1 MTPGSHWAAATA
13 AACIATLI
21 AACGGSAGSTASG
34 DACSTANQK
43 NFVLDAA
50 RQWYLFQDLL
60 PASVN
65 IDDFPTPGLLLD
77 ELASN
82 ARADGKDRFFS
93 YVTTPEADDSL
104 LLEGQYIGFGFR
116 TSLLNDR
123 LFVPDV
129 YEGSPAG
136 LAGLARGAEITHIDS
151 GSGFVPIG
159 TILAADPELEKAFGP
174 VTEGVERGL
183 RFVTTGGLPAESV
196 VTKQVVTIPPVPL
209 DGTAILSMP
218 SNIAVPVGYINLRT
232 FISTA
237 ETPLRDAYAQF
248 RSQGIQYFI
257 VDLRYNGGGLVSI
270 AELFG
275 DLHGRAR
282 NGDDVL
288 TRTRFN
294 AGKSSND
301 SVRRFNPRSQSVEPV
316 RIAFITTGGTASA
329 SEIVIN
335 SQDPWV
341 EVAIIGA
348 DTFGKPVGQ
357 AAFDLGGCD
366 LRLRLV
372 SFETR
377 NADDEGDY
385 YDGLAATVPFACA
398 ADDDLARAPWDS
410 TEDSTAAALYWLE
423 NGACRQVMS
432 SAGLAAQEARAG
444 FRTPRLRRP
453 SAAQAWL
460 PGLY

>member
-1 MTPGSHWAAATA
+1 VTPGSHWAATA

-21 AACGGSAGSTASG
+21 AACGGSGGSTTSG
-34 DACSTANQK
+34 DACSAANQK

-50 RQWYLFQDLL
+50 RQWYLFQELL

-77 ELASN
+77 ELTSN

-159 TILAADPELEKAFGP
+159 TILAADPELEEAFGP

-218 SNIAVPVGYINLRT
+218 SNTAVPVGYINLRT
-232 FISTA
+232 FVSTA

-248 RSQGIQYFI
+248 RLQGIQYFI
-257 VDLRYNGGGLVSI
+257 VDLRYNGGGLVRI

-294 AGKSSND
+294 ASKSSND

-357 AAFDLGGCD
+357 SAFDLGGCD

-385 YDGLAATVPFACA
+385 YDGLAAMVPFACA

-410 TEDSTAAALYWLE
+410 TEASTAAALYWLE

-432 SAGLAAQEARAG
+432 SAGLAAQKDRAG
-444 FRTPRLRRP
+444 FRMPQLRRP